1 MNKGEIALDYVRQNG
16 PILPVQISKAIGTNI
31 LMASAILAELVSSK
45 KVKLTHQ
52 NIGSS
57 PLYYIEGQE
66 FKLEELLLSKIDG
79 KRKEAAQL
87 LKEKKV
93 LQESELEPSIR
104 VAMKEIKD
112 FAIPLSVTFNNQKY
126 IFWKWHLTNNEEVR
140 LIINPIFKSKPT
152 PELKEQ
158 IKEKIEELETAKKEP
173 EIKEPVKEVETEETQ
188 EIIGF
193 YREINNYFRENKVKI
208 LKEEIIKRDREFN
221 FVITITSNLGELKY
235 FVKVKNKKKISDADI
250 SLAYSQAQMENLPLL
265 YLTNGD
271 ITKKAEKIIENNL
284 KGVVYK
290 RF

>member
-140 LIINPIFKSKPT
+140 LIINPTFCISA
-152 PELKEQ
+152 
-158 IKEKIEELETAKKEP
+158 IKFI
-173 EIKEPVKEVETEETQ
+173 
-188 EIIGF
+188 
-193 YREINNYFRENKVKI
+193 
-208 LKEEIIKRDREFN
+208 
-221 FVITITSNLGELKY
+221 
-235 FVKVKNKKKISDADI
+235 
-250 SLAYSQAQMENLPLL
+250 
-265 YLTNGD
+265 
-271 ITKKAEKIIENNL
+271 
-284 KGVVYK
+284 
-290 RF
+290 